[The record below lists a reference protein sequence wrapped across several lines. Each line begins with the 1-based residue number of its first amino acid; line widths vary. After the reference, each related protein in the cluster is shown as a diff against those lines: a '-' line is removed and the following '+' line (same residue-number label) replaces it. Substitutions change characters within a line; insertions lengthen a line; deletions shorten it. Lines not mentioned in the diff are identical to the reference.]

1 MNTSMGDGVTLPE
14 NMYANHQQLQKVHN
28 DFLQSRCP
36 LEKVDRWATYDDV
49 KTDEPLK
56 KEAPAFHIGGVSA
69 VFQVG
74 ETEEAVVKR
83 VVIKVTNPGI
93 YLHALLCL
101 MHTYALAGSFKGTDG
116 TPFAR
121 QVELLEYYGLAL

>member
-1 MNTSMGDGVTLPE
+1 MKAEEPNKNETPAFDLPE
-14 NMYANHQQLQKVHN
+14 FN
-28 DFLQSRCP
+28 
-36 LEKVDRWATYDDV
+36 
-49 KTDEPLK
+49 
-56 KEAPAFHIGGVSA
+56 A

-83 VVIKVTNPGI
+83 IAIRVTNPGI

-101 MHTYALAGSFKGTDG
+101 MHTCAIAGSFNGTDG

-121 QVELLEYYGLAL
+121 QVELLECYGLAEILHGEHRMQ